1 MAIYKVKTQLIA
13 SHAILINENEKL
25 KIIAEDDLAAYN
37 KGKKIKSLCVDFLD
51 PKIKKRIKTTG
62 KNSLLAKAVGIV
74 SKKVLQE
81 KPLKIIDAT
90 AGLGIDAFILAVLG
104 CDVLMLERSPI
115 IGELLKNGLSLAT
128 NIAEFADLKLELKII
143 DAKSYLQ
150 KLASKV
156 DVIFLDPMYPL
167 RTKSALN
174 KKEMRLLK
182 DIVGEDA
189 DFAELLKIA
198 LNKAKRIVIKR
209 PKFANVLMIDGREPN
224 LIFKGQSIF
233 YEVFLN

>member
-1 MAIYKVKTQLIA
+1 MAIYNLNSRFVA

-25 KIIAEDDLAAYN
+25 KIIDEDDLIAYN

-51 PKIKKRIKTTG
+51 PKIKKRIKNTG
-62 KNSLLAKAVGIV
+62 KNNLLAKAVGIQ
-74 SKKVLQE
+74 SKKALQE
-81 KPLKIIDAT
+81 KPLKVIDAT
-90 AGLGIDAFILAVLG
+90 AGLGVDAFILAALG

-115 IGELLKNGLSLAT
+115 IGELLKKGLGLAKKDP
-128 NIAEFADLKLELKII
+128 EFAGIKLELKII
-143 DAKSYLQ
+143 DAKEYLQ
-150 KLASKV
+150 KLTAKT
-156 DVIFLDPMYPL
+156 DVIFLDPMYPE

-182 DIVGEDA
+182 DIVGDDK
-189 DFAELLKIA
+189 DFVELVKIA

-209 PKFANVLMIDGREPN
+209 PKFAAILEIGDKKPD

-233 YEVFLN
+233 YEVFLQ